1 MNRTPIQS
9 AATVVGLAFLLAGI
23 GGFIP
28 GITTDAG
35 DIALY
40 GHESPAMLLGIFQ
53 VSVLHNIIHLAFGL
67 AGLAMAKASAKLYL
81 VGGGVIYLATW
92 LYGVVIDPA
101 SALNF
106 VPLDAADN
114 WLHVGAGLGM
124 VVLGVA
130 LGKSADPAHST

>member
-1 MNRTPIQS
+1 MNRTPIQL
-9 AATVVGLAFLLAGI
+9 AALLVGLVFLVAGV

-28 GITTDAG
+28 GITTNAG

-53 VSVLHNIIHLAFGL
+53 VSVLHNIIHLVFGI
-67 AGLAMAKASAKLYL
+67 AGLVLANTAAKVYL
-81 VGGGVIYLATW
+81 VGGGVIYLVTW

-106 VPLDAADN
+106 VPLDDADN
-114 WLHVGAGLGM
+114 WLHLGLGLGM
-124 VVLGVA
+124 AMLGLA
-130 LGKSADPAHST
+130 LGRAPEHKA